1 MESSVTTV
9 VARNDFSTV
18 LNRAAFGKE
27 RVILKRR
34 GKAIAAVVPMDDLL
48 LLQAMEDRRDIAD
61 GMGTAHQPDI
71 PSPIRPSH
79 RLPRPAQSI
88 AGP

>member
-48 LLQAMEDRRDIAD
+48 LLQAWEDKRDIAD
-61 GMGTAHQPDI
+61 AAAARKEAAKKGTKSLAKL
-71 PSPIRPSH
+71 RAE
-79 RLPRPAQSI
+79 L
-88 AGP
+88 GE